1 MPKRRIAVLFCAI
14 MFCAFASP
22 SGAEM
27 NDRLSQEHFGSI
39 QPGAYQAGDTLKFTL
54 DHYQSDRYQNEYLM
68 RFSGQPEVYVLY
80 ADYGSLGG
88 RVLKYDSGSIVI
100 QVAGWGGMTLYT
112 DDSPGGLPAVRMG
125 DSTVPSLGNVS
136 SAQLQSA
143 ADDEAAH
150 LAYARGIH
158 LTITADWNTGDGG
171 LRALTFDA
179 MENAARGIDRF
190 AANPA
195 AHNIF
200 SQRVTAVA
208 MQTSDKPIIKMQ
220 GKTLIVTFN
229 PHRGYEGRASSRAIS
244 YALGKLFAV
253 PTPN

>member
-1 MPKRRIAVLFCAI
+1 MPKRRIAVLYCTI
-14 MFCAFASP
+14 LFCAFAGP

-27 NDRLSQEHFGSI
+27 NDKLSQEHFGSVV
-39 QPGAYQAGDTLKFTL
+39 PGAYQAGDKLNFTL
-54 DHYQSDRYQNEYLM
+54 DRYQIDRYQNEYLM

-88 RVLKYDSGSIVI
+88 SVLKYQPGFIAI

-112 DDSPGGLPAVRMG
+112 DNSPGGLPAVRMG
-125 DSTVPSLGNVS
+125 NSTAPSLGSVS
-136 SAQLQSA
+136 SSQLQSA

-150 LAYARGIH
+150 LSYARGIH
-158 LTITADWNTGDGG
+158 VTIAADWNTGDAG
-171 LRALTFDA
+171 LRAVTFDA

-190 AANPA
+190 TANPPA
-195 AHNIF
+195 DNIF
-200 SQRVTAVA
+200 SQRVASVA
-208 MQTSDKPIIKMQ
+208 MQTSDKPIIRMQ

-229 PHRGYEGRASSRAIS
+229 PRRGYEGRASSRAIC

-253 PTPN
+253 PAPN